1 MSYDAIYKAR
11 TTGRNGSVIDVFVP
25 QIFGDTPIKVSDFIG
40 AMPTG
45 MGMGWVLFQG
55 GDPSYPIWLADVGLG
70 SGSGTGT
77 GVNEV
82 YVGTDPPTDPG
93 VELWYDTDATPAPVT
108 PVPWTTVATFAS
120 ANWRSYNA
128 DPLYSVQYRRVG
140 DVVELRGMPQR
151 LNSTCTTTET
161 VFTLPAG
168 YYNPSRYHTMYTVCS
183 TAIAVAWVITP
194 TGIVQTTQGAPWT
207 GIAANAWITL
217 DGFKFSVTP

>member
-1 MSYDAIYKAR
+1 MSYDSIYRAR
-11 TTGRNGSVIDVFVP
+11 ASSSGTTLDVFVP
-25 QIFGDTPIKVSDFIG
+25 QVFGDTPIRVTDSVG
-40 AMPTG
+40 GQVP
-45 MGMGWVLFQG
+45 GMGWVMFQG
-55 GDPSYPIWLADVGLG
+55 GDPAYPVWLADIGLG
-70 SGSGTGT
+70 SGGSVIVGG
-77 GVNEV
+77 GNEV
-82 YVGTDPPTDPG
+82 FVGPDQPTDPR
-93 VELWYDTDATPAPVT
+93 VELWYDTDAAPAPVT
-108 PVPWTTVATFAS
+108 PVPWTTVSTFAS